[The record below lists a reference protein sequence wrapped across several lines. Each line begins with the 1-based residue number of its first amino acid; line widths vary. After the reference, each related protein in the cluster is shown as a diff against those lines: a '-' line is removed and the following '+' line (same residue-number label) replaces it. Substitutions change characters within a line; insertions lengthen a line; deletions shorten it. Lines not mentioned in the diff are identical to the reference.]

1 MKNILK
7 TLAFAFFLLC
17 LFLFKPRQDI
27 VFAAI
32 DKSQYIRL
40 FEEDR
45 DFELCVEENK
55 TFTGTY
61 TISKDTVFL
70 LYREHLEY
78 STNNRNSRRPESSRI
93 LPEKLYINDHASN
106 IRSTDGKSFSAE
118 IYKDMRHKL
127 YDGTPNRISKL
138 NSQKVH
144 VLAVGPLRVD

>member
-1 MKNILK
+1 MKTIIK
-7 TLAFAFFLLC
+7 TLVFAFFLLC

-32 DKSQYIRL
+32 DKSQYIWL

-78 STNNRNSRRPESSRI
+78 STNNRNSKRPDSSKI
-93 LPEKLYINDHASN
+93 LPEKLYINESASN

-127 YDGTPNRISKL
+127 YNGTPYSISEL
-138 NSQKVH
+138 SCQKAQF
-144 VLAVGPLRVD
+144 LAVGPLRED